1 MAGRTRLVGAASGDG
16 EESGES
22 RLHKDFYFGAAPP
35 WQSGRDPHTSMWG
48 MLLGAQLSQ
57 HNINLS
63 HTGVMVASNELG
75 FLAYHPGRVNQN
87 VYFPRQFSNLLNPSE
102 AALSEEPKA

>member
-1 MAGRTRLVGAASGDG
+1 
-16 EESGES
+16 
-22 RLHKDFYFGAAPP
+22 
-35 WQSGRDPHTSMWG
+35 MWG

-75 FLAYHPGRVNQN
+75 FLAYHSGRVNQN

-102 AALSEEPKA
+102 AALSEEPKPRRQDQQNQTDASVERAVGPSSNFQRGRYDHL